1 MLDDLYIYNR
11 LFKLRILH
19 HMLLSKDLISYIDVT
34 FGLMRQDQQNM
45 TFISLYLENTAML

>member
-1 MLDDLYIYNR
+1 MIYISIIGYSK
-11 LFKLRILH
+11 FKLRIPR

-45 TFISLYLENTAML
+45 IFI

>member
-1 MLDDLYIYNR
+1 MLDDLYINNQ
-11 LFKLRILH
+11 LFKLRISR

-45 TFISLYLENTAML
+45 TFI

>member
-1 MLDDLYIYNR
+1 MFMLDDLYIYNR
-11 LFKLRILH
+11 LFKLRIPH

-45 TFISLYLENTAML
+45 TLI